1 MDQFYHKKAIFPSV
15 DDFPKVTY
23 FRLVNLVKNYF
34 LVKSLVSIFPMILD
48 QNYNLIH
55 QYHLVKYASDQF
67 LYLNLMKYMNMINIK
82 HNFICFT
89 LLLLVFKFTIHDTII
104 NIFRNFHVHYLV
116 QLWEDYLILVSSSL
130 N

>member
-1 MDQFYHKKAIFPSV
+1 MFP
-15 DDFPKVTY
+15 T
-23 FRLVNLVKNYF
+23 
-34 LVKSLVSIFPMILD
+34 ILD

-55 QYHLVKYASDQF
+55 QYHLVKYASNQF

-89 LLLLVFKFTIHDTII
+89 VLLLVFKFTIHDTII

-116 QLWEDYLILVSSSL
+116 QL
-130 N
+130 